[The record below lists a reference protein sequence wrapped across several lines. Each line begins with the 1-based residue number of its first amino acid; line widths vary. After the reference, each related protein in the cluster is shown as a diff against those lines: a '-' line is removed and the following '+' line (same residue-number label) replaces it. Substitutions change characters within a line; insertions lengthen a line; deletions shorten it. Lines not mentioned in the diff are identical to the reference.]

1 MHSNK
6 IIELKNISK
15 SFFIASKE
23 PGLNG
28 TLRHF
33 FNRKYNEK
41 KVVKNINIE
50 IKKGEIV
57 GFLGANGAG
66 KTTILKILCGLLYPT
81 DGYISIAGYRPY
93 ERKAEFLNKISL
105 IMGQKQQLIWD
116 LPPIDSFYLNA
127 AIYGIEKSEAKKR
140 IKFLSE
146 MLEIDK
152 ELYLP
157 VRKLSLGQRMK
168 AELLAALI
176 HNPNILFLDEPTLGL
191 DINAQA
197 NLRKFL
203 QIYNKETG
211 STILLTSHY
220 MKDITYLC
228 RRVVCIHEGIVTYDG
243 KLEKLLTKLSPRKEL
258 SIICKSKKDIESL
271 KNLGLDIKNVES
283 NEITLLIKKEEIKKT
298 LKNILNKY
306 ELEDLQISEPPV
318 DEIIGRLLTNNN

>member
-1 MHSNK
+1 MQSMN

-28 TLRHF
+28 TLKHF
-33 FNRKYNEK
+33 FNRKYNEN

-66 KTTILKILCGLLYPT
+66 KTTILKILCGLLYPSS
-81 DGYISIAGYRPY
+81 GFISIDGYRPY
-93 ERKAEFLNKISL
+93 ERKADFLNKISL
-105 IMGQKQQLIWD
+105 IMGQKQQMIWD
-116 LPPIDSFYLNA
+116 LPPMDSFYLNA
-127 AIYGIEKSEAKKR
+127 AIYGVEKTEAKKR

-146 MLEIDK
+146 MLEINK

-203 QIYNKETG
+203 QIYNEETG
-211 STILLTSHY
+211 ATILLTSHY

-228 RRVVCIHEGIVTYDG
+228 RRVICIHEGIVTYDG
-243 KLEKLLTKLSPRKEL
+243 KLEKLLTKLSPKKEL
-258 SIICKSKKDIESL
+258 SIICKSKNDLERL
-271 KNLGLDIKNVES
+271 KNMSLDIKNVGS
-283 NEITLLIKKEEIKKT
+283 NEITLLIKKEEIKRT
-298 LKNILNKY
+298 LKVILNDY
-306 ELEDLQISEPPV
+306 EIEDLQISEPPV
-318 DEIIGRLLTNNN
+318 DEIIGRLLINND

>member
-6 IIELKNISK
+6 IIQLKNISK

-23 PGLNG
+23 PGING
-28 TLRHF
+28 TLKHF

-50 IKKGEIV
+50 IDKGEIV

-81 DGYISIAGYRPY
+81 NGFISIAGYRPY

-146 MLEIDK
+146 MLEINK

-203 QIYNKETG
+203 QLYNKETG

-228 RRVVCIHEGIVTYDG
+228 RRVICIHEGIVTYDG
-243 KLEKLLTKLSPRKEL
+243 RLEKLLTKLSPRKEL

-283 NEITLLIKKEEIKKT
+283 NEITLLIKKEDIKKT

-318 DEIIGRLLTNNN
+318 DEIIGKLLTNNN